1 MSIISGQ
8 PSKFAVLAVDSSSDS
23 EEEWTEVKG
32 GPKTKVPVK
41 GKVEGSGSGGNKQL
55 SKNAK
60 KRARK
65 KKSQQTEVNAQ
76 GKIIRKHFHSDICR
90 AMPVLKLA
98 RHHQSP

>member
-1 MSIISGQ
+1 MSIITGK

-23 EEEWTEVKG
+23 EEEWTTVKG

-41 GKVEGSGSGGNKQL
+41 GKVEGSGDNKPL

-60 KRARK
+60 KRSRK
-65 KKSQQTEVNAQ
+65 KKSQLTEVKCDI
-76 GKIIRKHFHSDICR
+76 GKELYHSDICR
-90 AMPVLKLA
+90 AMPALKRA